1 MFVIIHYWTLSLQ
14 ILSPSIII
22 KKNVFSQ
29 TTPNKGLT
37 LSLYIRIDQNQQK
50 EPQKTLYKSS
60 ILVISTQMR
69 KMLFIDDAAVFTHT
83 QAWLYKLCHIYF
95 SLI

>member
-14 ILSPSIII
+14 ILSPSEIF
-22 KKNVFSQ
+22 KKIVFAQ
-29 TTPNKGLT
+29 TNPNKMLI
-37 LSLYIRIDQNQQK
+37 LNLYLRIDQNK
-50 EPQKTLYKSS
+50 HKQKTLYKSS